1 MVERLRSK
9 FGVNQPIFTSEILE
23 EMSEYSRPRVFQL
36 LKKAEQE
43 QTLIKFDKGV
53 YYIPTET
60 RYGKSLISVE
70 QVIRKKYISDKD
82 DIFGIYGGLQMQQSF
97 MLTYQVPTAIEVV
110 TNNET
115 MWVRETKL
123 KNRRIIL
130 RKSRLPITRE
140 NADVYTI
147 LELFSNM
154 DMRKYLDDTS
164 VQREVVGFIRDRAI
178 KGKDVYALASAFPSK
193 TTRNIIE
200 SGIINEFA

>member
-1 MVERLRSK
+1 MIDRLQNR
-9 FGVNQPIFTSEILE
+9 FGTNEPIFTNEILA

-43 QTLIKFDKGV
+43 GALIKFDKGV

-70 QVIRKKYISDKD
+70 QVVRKKYISDNGD
-82 DIFGIYGGLQMQQSF
+82 VFGIYGGLQMQQNF

-115 MWVRETKL
+115 TWVRETKL
-123 KNRRIIL
+123 KGRSVIL

-140 NADVYTI
+140 NVDAYTL
-147 LELFSNM
+147 LELFSNI
-154 DMRKYLDDTS
+154 DMKKYFDDAS
-164 VQREVVGFIRDRAI
+164 VQREVLDFIRNKAI
-178 KGKDVYALASAFPSK
+178 KGKDVYALVCAFPAK
-193 TTRNIIE
+193 TTRNIME